1 MAALPL
7 AFEANLCSI
16 KSNLEEGY
24 LLKAIFNYDG
34 FVLVQADLNFM
45 IGKTIEAESGTLCM
59 VQLDIILLQD
69 FLFIV
74 KVRYLLALHKSV
86 CISKRFQLGLS
97 EAYLS
102 ERMTTFIGLL
112 K

>member
-1 MAALPL
+1 
-7 AFEANLCSI
+7 
-16 KSNLEEGY
+16 
-24 LLKAIFNYDG
+24 
-34 FVLVQADLNFM
+34 M
-45 IGKTIEAESGTLCM
+45 IGKTIEGESGTLSM

-74 KVRYLLALHKSV
+74 KVRYLLAFQKSV
-86 CISKRFQLGLS
+86 SISKRFQWDFK

-102 ERMTTFIGLL
+102 ERMTTFIGRL